1 MLHVDMFSSKICLA
15 MRFTKKTAKH
25 NRTLRLSV
33 NLWLLETCL
42 PMWLQQRN
50 ATNPCKTQWGEPLQ
64 CTKRLPCGQACQC
77 KLQQVKCRTTKGYA
91 PHAPK
96 PRHQSRRDRAHSRK
110 STMSKQEN
118 LISKISDMQAFCSY
132 VPKQYIAWTQPWQCD
147 LQPGKVNEHL
157 QHTQG
162 ARFQRTKITIS
173 LVRSTRRILRKVCA
187 GNSQI
192 AILHDP
198 TKRLHR
204 NHATKLRF
212 YF

>member
-1 MLHVDMFSSKICLA
+1 MLHVDIFSSKICLP

-33 NLWLLETCL
+33 NLWLLETSL
-42 PMWLQQRN
+42 PMWLQQRK
-50 ATNPCKTQWGEPLQ
+50 ATNSCKTQWGEPLQ
-64 CTKRLPCGQACQC
+64 CTKRLPCAQACQC
-77 KLQQVKCRTTKGYA
+77 KLQQVKCKT
-91 PHAPK
+91 
-96 PRHQSRRDRAHSRK
+96 
-110 STMSKQEN
+110 QEN

-162 ARFQRTKITIS
+162 ARFQRTKIAIS
-173 LVRSTRRILRKVCA
+173 LVRSTRTILRKVCA

-212 YF
+212 YY